1 MIRKQSGMMSLL
13 ITAIMLVAALMM
25 TLGASRTVFYQIKRA
40 DNELA
45 ARKAY
50 WAAEG
55 GLECAFTKASVD
67 LDPAMLDD
75 SIYPGYL
82 ASECKSPLA
91 LSVLKYQLSGTHYD
105 VISEY
110 STQGIKKRLVKTM
123 AFEGSAPGAL
133 KSTADLYIYGSSAFS
148 TPDPGVLGPEGWQCV
163 AINYKRIFS
172 SHSGAANLGLIHG
185 AAPYQGFDSQGF
197 DCADSHMT
205 NVSSNSGYG
214 ADFVQTTGLDPF
226 FDMFKRDKSDWNE
239 VRTSSEWGFST
250 INASKTVS
258 ISGVDY
264 GIVENCGEK
273 LASKVEAGVSHIW
286 VEGSCELTSGV
297 GGGVEKLSEAFTSKG
312 NPATFLMI
320 HDGIFSIQGSM
331 TFPGMLYHLTT
342 DFTPVEALWGEFEA
356 NSHFGNAVYFPTLT
370 KGNTVY
376 FQRGAFV
383 FSGGQIL
390 DTENLDAY
398 FAQSLNF
405 AFNKDK
411 IDDVTLVLPPVWIE
425 GSWHDF

>member
-1 MIRKQSGMMSLL
+1 MIRKQHGMMSLL

-45 ARKAY
+45 ERKAY

-75 SIYPGYL
+75 STYPGYL
-82 ASECKSPLA
+82 ASECKTPLG
-91 LSVLKYQLSGTHYD
+91 LSILKFQLSGMNYD

-110 STQGIKKRLVKTM
+110 STQGIKKQLAKRM
-123 AFEGSAPGAL
+123 AFDASAPGAL
-133 KSTADLYIYGSSAFS
+133 KSTADLYIYGSSVFS
-148 TPDPGVLGPEGWQCV
+148 TPDPTVLGPSGWQCV
-163 AINYKRIFS
+163 AINYQRNLTS
-172 SHSGAANLGLIHG
+172 LAGATNQGILHG

-197 DCADSHMT
+197 DCASTHMT
-205 NVSSNSGYG
+205 NVSSDSGYR

-226 FDMFKRDKSDWNE
+226 FDMFKRDKSEWNA
-239 VRTSSEWGFST
+239 VRIDTEWGFST
-250 INASKTVS
+250 IHASKTVP

-273 LASKVEAGVSHIW
+273 IASKVEVGVSHIW
-286 VEGSCELTSGV
+286 VEGSCELTSGA
-297 GGGVEKLSEAFTSKG
+297 GGGVEKLSEAFTSMN
-312 NPATFLMI
+312 NPSTFLMI
-320 HDGIFSIQGSM
+320 HDGIFSVQGSLS
-331 TFPGMLYHLTT
+331 FPGMLYHLTT
-342 DFTPVEALWGEFEA
+342 GFTPVEALWDEFEA
-356 NSHFGNAVYFPTLT
+356 SSYFGNYLHFPTLT

-376 FQRGAFV
+376 FQRGSFA

-390 DTENLDAY
+390 DTESYDAY
-398 FAQSLNF
+398 FDQSLNF
-405 AFNKDK
+405 AFNKNN
-411 IDDVTLVLPPVWIE
+411 IDDVTIVLPPVWIE